1 MFEPNGSTKFK
12 TTPRNQRLAAKYAKK
27 AKVCFAVTIVGF
39 VLLLLACFL
48 IKSSAPWAIFCFLP
62 FLGIMA
68 LGFYYQKQERKL
80 RCTRR
85 TTAVC
90 VNTVLRNTSRI
101 PSRHPIVEYEVDGE
115 KLTAELASTC
125 AQDAVGE
132 TYVIYYDPLDPSV
145 VREE

>member
-1 MFEPNGSTKFK
+1 MFEPNSPTEFK
-12 TTPRNQRLAAKYAKK
+12 TTSRKQRLAAKYAKR
-27 AKVCFAVTIVGF
+27 AKVCFAVTLAGF
-39 VLLLLACFL
+39 VLLLLMCFL
-48 IKSSAPWAIFCFLP
+48 IKSSAPWAIFFFLP

-80 RCTRR
+80 RCTKQ

-115 KLTAELASTC
+115 KHTAELSTTC
-125 AQDAVGE
+125 TKGAVGE
-132 TYVIYYDPLDPSV
+132 TYVIYYDPLDPST
-145 VREE
+145 VRTE

>member
-1 MFEPNGSTKFK
+1 MFEANDSTKFK
-12 TTPRNQRLAAKYAKK
+12 ATPRNQQLAAKYAQK

-39 VLLLLACFL
+39 VLLLLAFFL

-80 RCTRR
+80 RCTQRI
-85 TTAVC
+85 TAVC

-101 PSRHPIVEYEVDGE
+101 PSRHPIVEYEVEGVRH
-115 KLTAELASTC
+115 TAELASTC
-125 AQDAVGE
+125 TKGAVGE

-145 VREE
+145 VRGE

>member
-1 MFEPNGSTKFK
+1 MFEANDSTKFK
-12 TTPRNQRLAAKYAKK
+12 ATPRNQRLAAKYAQK

-39 VLLLLACFL
+39 VLLLLAFFL

-80 RCTRR
+80 RCTQRI
-85 TTAVC
+85 TAVC

-101 PSRHPIVEYEVDGE
+101 PSRHPIVEYEVEGVRH
-115 KLTAELASTC
+115 TAELSVTC
-125 AQDAVGE
+125 TKDAVGE

-145 VREE
+145 VRGE